1 MSRLTEEEINVTLDT
16 IVEAEKIKE
25 EHEELSSSIPEAKD
39 FKKEYSNHLETKLKD
54 FLEEHNVIQNLKN
67 SIVSE
72 DYWFSV
78 EVYTKY
84 NKSFFNSSHK
94 QFVKS
99 DDTSNLYSL
108 HSLFLLKGYSAH
120 IGRDYDND
128 KLILHVR
135 LIDN

>member
-1 MSRLTEEEINVTLDT
+1 MSRLTEEEINMILDM
-16 IVEAEKIKE
+16 IAETKEIKE
-25 EHEELSSSIPEAKD
+25 GHEKLYSNIPEAKD
-39 FKKEYSNHLETKLKD
+39 FKEEYSKHLEIKLKD
-54 FLEEHNVIQNLKN
+54 FLEKHNVIQNLKN

-72 DYWFSV
+72 DSWFSV
-78 EVYTKY
+78 EVYAKY
-84 NKSFFNSSHK
+84 NKSFFNHSHI